1 MTAAAKKWCDGQVAA
16 VFHLGRVRT
25 FLSCGLFD
33 GTLHIFIIYTMLY
46 IYNLFILY
54 ICIYSVIYMFIYL
67 LSGMVK
73 QCST

>member
-1 MTAAAKKWCDGQVAA
+1 MAKLQLCFIWDV
-16 VFHLGRVRT
+16 LGR
-25 FLSCGLFD
+25 LSCGLFD
-33 GTLHIFIIYTMLY
+33 GTLHIFIYNLYYVIYIY